1 MDIRTG
7 ADRTVYVS
15 AGEAVRGQIGKLK
28 SAFDEL
34 GTRKLTYQNPFNQ
47 FPDADISELK
57 TASTE
62 GFAYSPTGT
71 LVSDFYSGVNG
82 VSLPSAGNLGFLLSV
97 DSIGDGD
104 YVFSVRRSTSTI
116 GRCTLQYLN
125 EELGSYENVSL
136 DAISGTAPEWTTTI
150 NITAK
155 KAQYSGLK
163 YLRVLFSNT
172 GSEASVYYM
181 PMMIAVSSKYR
192 AFFINTSSPLSGKKI
207 SLDGDSI
214 TYGQGFLGGFAKLI
228 GNKYGMT
235 VQNNAV
241 GGGTLA
247 TGTTTSGGQNRHW
260 ISDSISALDEDSDY
274 VLISGGINDFFC
286 GVPIGTLSV
295 NKYNSELDTT
305 TLVGAVEKICSD
317 LISRFPTKKIGF
329 MLTHCANDWY
339 RKNNKGQASTTENLT
354 NYHDAI
360 ITALRKYSVPYCDIF
375 MEGQFSTEITVL
387 KQYTDNNDGIH
398 PTEDGYKIYYCDK
411 ISSFLE
417 LL

>member
-15 AGEAVRGQIGKLK
+15 AGEAVRRQIGKLK

-71 LVSDFYSGVNG
+71 LVSDFYSGVND

-155 KAQYSGLK
+155 KSTVFWSEISPCTFQQHRFGGFCVLYANDDCGIVQIQSVLYQYIFSAQ
-163 YLRVLFSNT
+163 R
-172 GSEASVYYM
+172 
-181 PMMIAVSSKYR
+181 
-192 AFFINTSSPLSGKKI
+192 KKI

-214 TYGQGFLGGFAKLI
+214 TYGQGFLLGGFAKLI
-228 GNKYGMT
+228 GNKYGMS

-317 LISRFPTKKIGF
+317 LISRFPTKKSVSCLRTAQMIGIEKTIKVKRAQRRILQTTM
-329 MLTHCANDWY
+329 ML
-339 RKNNKGQASTTENLT
+339 
-354 NYHDAI
+354 
-360 ITALRKYSVPYCDIF
+360 
-375 MEGQFSTEITVL
+375 
-387 KQYTDNNDGIH
+387 
-398 PTEDGYKIYYCDK
+398 
-411 ISSFLE
+411 SSQH
-417 LL
+417 

>member
-1 MDIRTG
+1 MQEGSTTGDAKLMDIRTG

-28 SAFDEL
+28 SVFDEL

-97 DSIGDGD
+97 DFIGDGD

-181 PMMIAVSSKYR
+181 PMMFAVLSKYR
-192 AFFINTSSPLSGKKI
+192 AFFINTSSPLSGKK
-207 SLDGDSI
+207 SLLMVIQSHMG
-214 TYGQGFLGGFAKLI
+214 
-228 GNKYGMT
+228 
-235 VQNNAV
+235 
-241 GGGTLA
+241 
-247 TGTTTSGGQNRHW
+247 R
-260 ISDSISALDEDSDY
+260 
-274 VLISGGINDFFC
+274 DFF
-286 GVPIGTLSV
+286 
-295 NKYNSELDTT
+295 
-305 TLVGAVEKICSD
+305 LV
-317 LISRFPTKKIGF
+317 
-329 MLTHCANDWY
+329 
-339 RKNNKGQASTTENLT
+339 
-354 NYHDAI
+354 
-360 ITALRKYSVPYCDIF
+360 
-375 MEGQFSTEITVL
+375 VL
-387 KQYTDNNDGIH
+387 PN
-398 PTEDGYKIYYCDK
+398 
-411 ISSFLE
+411 
-417 LL
+417 